1 MPPRPVRLTLSWM
14 VVVPLFLVLALYPP
28 ALLLVSLLH
37 LGRAALAVAADAGL
51 AASSSSGVVRAFS
64 PAFF

>member
-1 MPPRPVRLTLSWM
+1 M